1 MLGCVRVS
9 ASIQL
14 QRLCHYWRKVHSP
27 SVGWTVGQGMGP
39 ATVAWLR
46 RLVTTLRAVA
56 PRPSPTT
63 PKTNCRAPGEP
74 SSSMSRKYASSAA
87 AASTIHSKFASAF
100 HWACLARRHGLPA
113 AHRRSVSER
122 PHGNSSRSRLGLQ
135 RAVAVAV
142 AVKVV
147 KRKLSARNGWRR
159 MSMSRAL
166 LSPMLSGQLAP
177 PVGATYH
184 RVQAVELELELELV
198 CPARHVMERQPC
210 PPARSAEGLV
220 WNFGE

>member
-1 MLGCVRVS
+1 
-9 ASIQL
+9 
-14 QRLCHYWRKVHSP
+14 
-27 SVGWTVGQGMGP
+27 
-39 ATVAWLR
+39 
-46 RLVTTLRAVA
+46 
-56 PRPSPTT
+56 
-63 PKTNCRAPGEP
+63 
-74 SSSMSRKYASSAA
+74 MSRKYASSAA

-210 PPARSAEGLV
+210 PLPGALRALFGTLV
-220 WNFGE
+220 SRLRLDGAWWPSSVTIAVLTRVQRLVPT